1 MYYFGNTIDKK
12 YIDDN
17 LPKFRQQPLRNE
29 YTSKEDMRALKTSQ
43 ISAGKRDVYRVRS
56 TKRTKR

>member
-17 LPKFRQQPLRNE
+17 LPKFRQQTLRNE
-29 YTSKEDMRALKTSQ
+29 ERVHFKRRYEGAEDFPNIGREERR
-43 ISAGKRDVYRVRS
+43 I
-56 TKRTKR
+56 